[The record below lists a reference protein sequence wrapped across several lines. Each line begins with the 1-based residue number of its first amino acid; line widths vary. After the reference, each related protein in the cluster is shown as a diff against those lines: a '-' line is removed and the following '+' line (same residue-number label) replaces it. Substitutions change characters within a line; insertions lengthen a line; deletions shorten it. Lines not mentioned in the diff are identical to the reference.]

1 MTAMTRHC
9 PGKARIVEPAQSP
22 CQAHQLTKRKRTM
35 KTSKI
40 TTCTIILLAAGAT
53 ALSGCGRRSA
63 TNPTTISYSEV
74 GICNS
79 YTAQTGNQQKTLP
92 NEGFAIFKIE
102 TIDNAKQSDEF
113 HMDPERLYVDQTKPE
128 LKGKNIS
135 FQTHRFINPDPRFA
149 QAMGIKGLARA
160 SFPANQKVDVNSFV
174 LVPLGLNNPAGGPEA
189 NRYSF
194 DLIYD
199 TTTTEV
205 QTGTNDVV
213 MTKTNPADTK
223 YSVIEN
229 CKELAYK

>member
-1 MTAMTRHC
+1 MKMSMIAIWTAT
-9 PGKARIVEPAQSP
+9 
-22 CQAHQLTKRKRTM
+22 
-35 KTSKI
+35 
-40 TTCTIILLAAGAT
+40 LLAAGAI
-53 ALSGCGRRSA
+53 ALSGCGRRST

-79 YTAQTGNQQKTLP
+79 YATLAGNQEKTLP
-92 NEGFAIFKIE
+92 NEGFVVFKIE
-102 TIDNAKQSDEF
+102 TVDNSKQSNEF

-128 LKGKNIS
+128 MIGKNIS

-160 SFPANQKVDVNSFV
+160 SFPANQNVDVNSYV
-174 LVPLGLNNPAGGPEA
+174 LVPLRLNNPTGGSEA

-199 TTTTEV
+199 TTTTEQQV
-205 QTGTNDVV
+205 PTNDVV
-213 MTKTNPADTK
+213 ATKSNPADTK
-223 YSVIEN
+223 YSVIEE